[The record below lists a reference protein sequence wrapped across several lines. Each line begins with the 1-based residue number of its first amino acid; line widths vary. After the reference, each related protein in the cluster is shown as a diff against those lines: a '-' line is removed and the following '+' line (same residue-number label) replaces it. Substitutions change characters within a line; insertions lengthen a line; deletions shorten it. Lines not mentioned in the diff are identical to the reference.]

1 MILEPSSPGRPDG
14 AREPSGRPFRAH
26 SPHVVALRTLLRLPL
41 FAKLLVANGAIVVGA
56 AVAAHWVSRSAPGEG
71 TLAFP
76 VIVVL
81 GLLGILAGN
90 AIILWVALA
99 PLRLLQHVAARVSA
113 GDLDAR
119 VPDTPLAD
127 REMRRLVQ
135 TFNDGLAAAAR
146 QRQRLRGLQLR
157 ETSAN
162 EAERERVALLLHDG
176 VAQEL
181 TALRIRARL
190 ALASTDS
197 QLRDAVLR
205 EVSDGIG
212 GVVHDVRGVATRLRP
227 LGLQLLGLCVAIES
241 CARATL
247 EAAGIAVTI
256 RNDDVHGLLSP
267 ETELV
272 LYRVAEEALSNIA
285 QHSAAL
291 HASVALGRRAD
302 QVVLLIEDDGV
313 GFEPGE
319 SDVSEFG
326 LFEMQERVAAAGG
339 LFELDSARGYG
350 ARIQVLI
357 PIECTANV

>member
-1 MILEPSSPGRPDG
+1 
-14 AREPSGRPFRAH
+14 
-26 SPHVVALRTLLRLPL
+26 
-41 FAKLLVANGAIVVGA
+41 
-56 AVAAHWVSRSAPGEG
+56 
-71 TLAFP
+71 
-76 VIVVL
+76 
-81 GLLGILAGN
+81 
-90 AIILWVALA
+90 
-99 PLRLLQHVAARVSA
+99 
-113 GDLDAR
+113 
-119 VPDTPLAD
+119 
-127 REMRRLVQ
+127 
-135 TFNDGLAAAAR
+135 
-146 QRQRLRGLQLR
+146 
-157 ETSAN
+157 
-162 EAERERVALLLHDG
+162 
-176 VAQEL
+176 
-181 TALRIRARL
+181 
-190 ALASTDS
+190 
-197 QLRDAVLR
+197 
-205 EVSDGIG
+205 
-212 GVVHDVRGVATRLRP
+212 
-227 LGLQLLGLCVAIES
+227 LLGLGVAIES
-241 CARATL
+241 RAKATL

-291 HASVALGRRAD
+291 HASVALGRRAE

>member
-1 MILEPSSPGRPDG
+1 
-14 AREPSGRPFRAH
+14 
-26 SPHVVALRTLLRLPL
+26 VVALRTLLRLPL

-56 AVAAHWVSRSAPGEG
+56 VVAAQWVGSSAPGEG

-76 VIVVL
+76 VIVVV

-90 AIILWVALA
+90 AVILWVALA
-99 PLRLLQHVAARVSA
+99 PLRNLH
-113 GDLDAR
+113 AR

-212 GVVHDVRGVATRLRP
+212 DVVHDVRGVATRLRP
-227 LGLQLLGLCVAIES
+227 LGLQLLGLGVAIES
-241 CARATL
+241 RAKAAL

-272 LYRVAEEALSNIA
+272 LYRVAEEALSNIV
-285 QHSAAL
+285 QHSAARY
-291 HASVALGRRAD
+291 ASITLRRRAD

-339 LFELDSARGYG
+339 LFELDSARGHG
-350 ARIQVLI
+350 VRIQVLI